1 MNWAKILQFALKHW
15 KEIAVVISLIAV
27 TIKTRLDYRALNKA
41 YEISQ
46 EETKERIEALQSI
59 HSEEL
64 ARREY
69 AIEEYKDTL
78 EELRGV
84 YEKSQNDLEEERQK
98 KTERFEQQFSQDK
111 EALASEIINTFN
123 FEYME

>member
-1 MNWAKILQFALKHW
+1 VNWAKILQFLLKHW
-15 KEIAVVISLIAV
+15 KEIAVIVSFLAV
-27 TIKTRLDYRALNKA
+27 SIKTRMDYNALNKA

-46 EETKERIEALQSI
+46 EETKERIEALQYI

-64 ARREY
+64 ARRDN
-69 AIEEYKDTL
+69 AIEEYKDAL
-78 EELRGV
+78 EDLRNSYERSKDEL
-84 YEKSQNDLEEERQK
+84 EKERQK
-98 KTERFEQQFSQDK
+98 KTKRFEEQFSQDK

>member
-1 MNWAKILQFALKHW
+1 MNWAKILQFLLKHW
-15 KEIAVVISLIAV
+15 KEIAVIVSFLAV
-27 TIKTRLDYRALNKA
+27 SIKTRMDYNALNKA

-46 EETKERIEALQSI
+46 EETKERIDALQYI

-64 ARREY
+64 ARRDN
-69 AIEEYKDTL
+69 AIEEYKDAL
-78 EELRGV
+78 EDLRNSYERSKDEL
-84 YEKSQNDLEEERQK
+84 EKERQK
-98 KTERFEQQFSQDK
+98 KTKRFEEQFSQDK